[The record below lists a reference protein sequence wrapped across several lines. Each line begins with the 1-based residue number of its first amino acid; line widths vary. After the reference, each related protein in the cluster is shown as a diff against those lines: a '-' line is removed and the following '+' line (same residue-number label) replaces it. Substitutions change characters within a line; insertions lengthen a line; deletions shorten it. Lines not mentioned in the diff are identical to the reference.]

1 MRCLKMKQY
10 EPPFTI
16 TNIMLDR
23 ISSIMKKIGKLDNYK
38 DLNKMPVL
46 RRNNRIKSI
55 HSSLAIEAN
64 SLSINQVKDIIDGKV
79 VIGPKNEIQEV
90 QNAYNAYLK
99 MNEVNPFSIK
109 DLKKIHGILTY
120 LILEDS
126 GNFRNGGEGVFD
138 KNGNCIF
145 VCPPPEQVDILMN
158 QLFNWMKTKKDEIHP
173 LILSSIFHYEFVFI
187 HPFKDGNGRTAR
199 LWQNVILLNWEPL
212 FEYIPIESEIKKYQ
226 EEYYK
231 VIQKCNTKGDSTEF
245 IEFMLKMIDEVLD
258 GIIIGVNKQIN
269 HISTYVRKIL
279 EVMEP
284 GVNYTTSELMKLL
297 NLKSRISFREN
308 YLIPAIENG
317 FVKMTLPNTPTSK
330 NQAYYKD

>member
-1 MRCLKMKQY
+1 MKKY

-138 KNGNCIF
+138 ENGNCIF

-199 LWQNVILLNWEPL
+199 LWQNVILSNWEQL

-231 VIQKCNTKGDSTEF
+231 VIQKCNIKGDSTEF
-245 IEFMLKMIDEVLD
+245 IEFMLKMIDAVLD

>member
-1 MRCLKMKQY
+1 
-10 EPPFTI
+10 
-16 TNIMLDR
+16 
-23 ISSIMKKIGKLDNYK
+23 
-38 DLNKMPVL
+38 MPVL

-138 KNGNCIF
+138 ENGNCIF

-231 VIQKCNTKGDSTEF
+231 VIQKCNKKGDSTEF

>member
-1 MRCLKMKQY
+1 MDKY
-10 EPPFTI
+10 IPPFEI
-16 TNIMLDR
+16 SNEMLKIVSDIME
-23 ISSIMKKIGKLDNYK
+23 KIGKLDSFTNLDKTPY
-38 DLNKMPVL
+38 L
-46 RRNNRIKSI
+46 RKQTKINSV
-55 HSSLAIEAN
+55 HSSVAIEN
-64 SLSINQVKDIIDGKV
+64 NPLSLEQVKDVINGKL
-79 VIGPKNEIQEV
+79 VIGEQKDIQEV
-90 QNAYNAYLK
+90 KNAYKAYEMLK
-99 MNEVNPFSIK
+99 DINPYSID
-109 DLKKIHGILTY
+109 DLKKVHGVMTFLV
-120 LILEDS
+120 EEVS
-126 GNFRNGGEGVFD
+126 GEFRTSSEGVFD
-138 KNGNCIF
+138 DNGNCIF
-145 VCPPPEQVDILMN
+145 VCPPGDRVNLLMN
-158 QLFNWMKTKKDEIHP
+158 DLFKWLNENKDTIHP

-212 FEYIPIESEIKKYQ
+212 FEYVPIESEIKKYQ